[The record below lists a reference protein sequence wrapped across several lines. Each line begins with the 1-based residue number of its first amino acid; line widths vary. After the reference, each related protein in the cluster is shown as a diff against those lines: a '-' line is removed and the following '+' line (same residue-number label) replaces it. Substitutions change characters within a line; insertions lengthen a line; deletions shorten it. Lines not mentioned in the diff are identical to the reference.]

1 MLPFLE
7 AGFIAGTRQLLA
19 VILVT
24 SAAFL
29 TDSEK
34 VVSGTPELWPSV
46 SVLLTWAYLLIA
58 IGLALT
64 QDRPLV
70 LTAKTYS
77 SRGAFAWWEAS
88 T

>member
-46 SVLLTWAYLLIA
+46 SVLLL
-58 IGLALT
+58 G
-64 QDRPLV
+64 P
-70 LTAKTYS
+70 TY
-77 SRGAFAWWEAS
+77 
-88 T
+88 

>member
-58 IGLALT
+58 IGLLAL
-64 QDRPLV
+64 RPPPHL
-70 LTAKTYS
+70 LLDLCHA
-77 SRGAFAWWEAS
+77 RDILLRLP
-88 T
+88 